1 MYSTRC
7 QHCKQLLNFKTEEV
21 RVMVNEAQEA
31 RQKHYEI
38 RCPQCGRYMKL
49 QVSELK
55 RRLPP
60 PEPVT
65 EAAEASTTPA
75 PAEQAETPAP
85 PAEAAPKKK
94 RSKPA
99 EPVEQVEAPAASS
112 EPKPRKKRSKSV
124 E

>member
-38 RCPQCGRYMKL
+38 RCPQCGKYMKL

-65 EAAEASTTPA
+65 EAAEASTPPA
-75 PAEQAETPAP
+75 PAEPVEAPAP
-85 PAEAAPKKK
+85 PAEAATRKK
-94 RSKPA
+94 RSKPV
-99 EPVEQVEAPAASS
+99 EPADAPAASS
-112 EPKPRKKRSKSV
+112 EPKPRKKRSKAV

>member
-21 RVMVNEAQEA
+21 RAMVNEAQEA

-38 RCPQCGRYMKL
+38 RCPQCGKYMKL

-60 PEPVT
+60 PEPVA
-65 EAAEASTTPA
+65 EAAEASAPPA
-75 PAEQAETPAP
+75 SVEPAETPAP
-85 PAEAAPKKK
+85 PAETAPKKK
-94 RSKPA
+94 RSKSA
-99 EPVEQVEAPAASS
+99 EPVQQVETPAASA
-112 EPKPRKKRSKSV
+112 EPKPRKKRSQSV

>member
-21 RVMVNEAQEA
+21 RAMVNEAQEA

-38 RCPQCGRYMKL
+38 RCPQCGKYMKL

-60 PEPVT
+60 PETALP
-65 EAAEASTTPA
+65 APAEASEVPAPA
-75 PAEQAETPAP
+75 PAEQTETPAP

-94 RSKPA
+94 RSK
-99 EPVEQVEAPAASS
+99 ASG
-112 EPKPRKKRSKSV
+112 
-124 E
+124 